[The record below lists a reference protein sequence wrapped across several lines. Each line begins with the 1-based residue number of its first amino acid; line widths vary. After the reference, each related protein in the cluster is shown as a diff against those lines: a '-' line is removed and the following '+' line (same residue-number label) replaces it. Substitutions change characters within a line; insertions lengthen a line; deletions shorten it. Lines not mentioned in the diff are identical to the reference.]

1 MSKSKLRVLHPM
13 NSAGTTWLR
22 ESELVFVG
30 KRPFAVVMPDVWIPL
45 NRKMLKH
52 DRRAPVYRYEGEVRD
67 PASTQP
73 RQPA

>member
-22 ESELVFVG
+22 ESDLVFVG

-45 NRKMLKH
+45 NRKMLSEIAVH
-52 DRRAPVYRYEGEVRD
+52 S
-67 PASTQP
+67 PAVFDELADLA
-73 RQPA
+73 RGAAAKAA